1 MDLSVSKFYC
11 AMYYEKSFYPKIML
25 KWKAITIILKKRKKE
40 VNFNVIKK
48 KSKKIAHLGYIWQG

>member
-11 AMYYEKSFYPKIML
+11 AMYYEKSFYPKIKL
-25 KWKAITIILKKRKKE
+25 KWKAITIILKKGKKE

-48 KSKKIAHLGYIWQG
+48 KKKKSHI